1 MEIGNREKAE
11 RRAFSMIEDESLLEQ
26 TDGEKCMEGRL
37 EQDGWKALVRG
48 ITLPQQR
55 KDAIME
61 QVKDSPTEKRRSTG
75 CKAFDRM
82 RKIRLVPA
90 AVCMLLILA
99 MVSMTAYAAYVN
111 GHLNV
116 FFEKNITMEQL
127 HDIEKELLQ
136 MEGVVSCRYIDSDTA
151 WKSFGEEYLTPELM
165 ESFEENPLADSAN
178 FRVGISLDA
187 DAEEI
192 KARIRELDGVR
203 HVSGLWEE

>member
-37 EQDGWKALVRG
+37 ERDGWKALVRG

-61 QVKDSPTEKRRSTG
+61 QVKDSQTEKRWSTG

-99 MVSMTAYAAYVN
+99 TVSMTA
-111 GHLNV
+111 
-116 FFEKNITMEQL
+116 
-127 HDIEKELLQ
+127 
-136 MEGVVSCRYIDSDTA
+136 
-151 WKSFGEEYLTPELM
+151 
-165 ESFEENPLADSAN
+165 
-178 FRVGISLDA
+178 
-187 DAEEI
+187 
-192 KARIRELDGVR
+192 
-203 HVSGLWEE
+203 

>member
-1 MEIGNREKAE
+1 M
-11 RRAFSMIEDESLLEQ
+11 MEDESLLEQ
-26 TDGEKCMEGRL
+26 ADGDKCMEGRL

-55 KDAIME
+55 KESILE
-61 QVKDSPTEKRRSTG
+61 QVKDSQTEKRRSTG
-75 CKAFDRM
+75 NKALSWM
-82 RKIRLVPA
+82 QNARLVPA

-99 MVSMTAYAAYVN
+99 TVSMTAYAAYVN

-116 FFEKNITMEQL
+116 FFEKGITMEQRL
-127 HDIEKELLQ
+127 EIEKELLQ

-151 WKSFGEEYLTPELM
+151 WKTFGEEYLTPELM

-178 FRVGISLDA
+178 FRVGISLDT

-192 KARIRELDGVR
+192 KARIGELDGVR
-203 HVSGLWEE
+203 LVSGLWEE

>member
-1 MEIGNREKAE
+1 M
-11 RRAFSMIEDESLLEQ
+11 SEDESLLAQ
-26 TDGEKCMEGRL
+26 SDGDKCMEGRL
-37 EQDGWKALVRG
+37 ERDGWKALVRG

-55 KDAIME
+55 KEAIVE
-61 QVKDSPTEKRRSTG
+61 QIKDFPTEKRRSTG
-75 CKAFDRM
+75 CKAFERM

-99 MVSMTAYAAYVN
+99 TVSMTAYAAYVN

-116 FFEKNITMEQL
+116 FFEKDITMEQL

-165 ESFEENPLADSAN
+165 ESFEENPLADSEN